1 MCIGFPEFWS
11 SSYRRDLA
19 DSMNYFPVHRFK
31 ILSILFWKWPCES
44 RPSNN
49 SKELLVIT
57 NFMID
62 GNDWELLKWKLLND
76 WFSPWWEGK
85 VRKNCWKP
93 TKHHH
98 TQFLPPPAVT
108 LSWLLSGFDEKIAEL
123 WRSRLNTLGVLVGV
137 DFNVPSQWKVS
148 MDESAQGTKK
158 GRLTI

>member
-1 MCIGFPEFWS
+1 MFIKYLIGVIIFFYTQWNDSVYWFSWS

-49 SKELLVIT
+49 SKESLVIT

-62 GNDWELLKWKLLND
+62 GNERELLKWKLLND

-85 VRKNCWKP
+85 VRKKCWKTHKTP
-93 TKHHH
+93 SHPISSSPRSHFILT
-98 TQFLPPPAVT
+98 FVR
-108 LSWLLSGFDEKIAEL
+108 F
-123 WRSRLNTLGVLVGV
+123 WRKKLQN
-137 DFNVPSQWKVS
+137 WS
-148 MDESAQGTKK
+148 MMKK
-158 GRLTI
+158 